1 MRIVRPLGFVAG
13 ALGLVPFWFPIG
25 RTGGRADG
33 RSIESV
39 MATVGA
45 PEPSM
50 SRPAGPPARLSAAV
64 RCIRLEKPGTQ
75 VNGEVK
81 VCPGRYRIPDHTERG
96 VLVIIGSNTRVDL
109 TGVTL
114 ESGDSLAP
122 EFTGIGV
129 LSLRGDSI
137 TIRGGRI
144 RGYRF
149 GVRLEGGRG
158 HRVAG
163 IDLSGSRSQA
173 LRSSAVAFDP
183 ADWLNIAN
191 PDSFESYGSGLY
203 LKRTTGVQVT
213 GVIARG
219 SQNGIGLFESRDSW
233 LADNDVS
240 GNSGWGIHL
249 WKSSRNTIIRNQAE
263 RNVRCESESY
273 HQGCDSAAL
282 LLREQSD
289 SNLVADNDLSW
300 SGDGFFLSGHRPLLS
315 PSIGNLVLRNDA
327 SHAYH
332 NAFEA
337 TFSAWNTFLENRA
350 DSSDYGFWLGYSRGS
365 AIRGNTIMG
374 TRSAAIAIEH
384 GAENEIAG
392 NTIIGGNT
400 GIRLFAPRAED
411 EPSMA
416 YRVDDNVI
424 ARVRQGVVLEH
435 TSRSRLRGNL
445 FDGVE
450 DALTVDSAGADLQLS
465 GNVFLSAQRWL
476 INAVDL
482 DAGGNYW
489 AATDEST
496 ARRQIRGR
504 VTLQPFRRAQDVGY

>member
-1 MRIVRPLGFVAG
+1 MSLVHPRLF
-13 ALGLVPFWFPIG
+13 ALGLLALAPAWFVE
-25 RTGGRADG
+25 G
-33 RSIESV
+33 RSGGPADRRTAHTSLQAEASLG
-39 MATVGA
+39 TDG
-45 PEPSM
+45 PSA
-50 SRPAGPPARLSAAV
+50 RPLVRPSAAV
-64 RCIRLEKPGTQ
+64 RCIRLDKPGMQ
-75 VNGEVK
+75 VSGEVK
-81 VCPGRYRIPDHTERG
+81 ICPGRYRIPDHTERG
-96 VLVIIGSNTRVDL
+96 VLVILGSNTRIDL

-114 ESGDSLAP
+114 ESGDSLP
-122 EFTGIGV
+122 QEFTGIGV

-173 LRSSAVAFDP
+173 LRSTRLNFDP

-203 LKRTTGVQVT
+203 LKRTVGVQVS

-219 SQNGIGLFESRDSW
+219 SQNGIGLFETRESW
-233 LADNDVS
+233 LGDNDVS

-249 WKSSRNTIIRNQAE
+249 WKSSRNTIIRNQAG

-273 HQGCDSAAL
+273 HQGCDSAGL

-289 SNLVADNDLSW
+289 SNLVADNDLTW

-315 PSIGNLVLRNDA
+315 PSIGNMVIRNDA
-327 SHAYH
+327 SHSYH

-350 DSSDYGFWLGYSRGS
+350 DSSEYGFWLGYSRGS
-365 AIRGNTIMG
+365 AVQGNTILG

-384 GAENEIAG
+384 GSENEIAG
-392 NTIIGGNT
+392 NTIIGGNV
-400 GIRLFAPRAED
+400 GIRLSAPRAD
-411 EPSMA
+411 DDPSMA

-424 ARVRQGVVLEH
+424 ARVRQGVVLER

-450 DALTVDSAGADLQLS
+450 DALTVDSAGADLQLA
-465 GNVFLSAQRWL
+465 GNVFLSARRWL
-476 INAVDL
+476 IDAVEL

-489 AATDEST
+489 AAPDEPT
-496 ARRQIRGR
+496 AQRQVRGR
-504 VTLQPFRRAQDVGY
+504 VTLAPFRKAQDAGY

>member
-1 MRIVRPLGFVAG
+1 MMRGRS
-13 ALGLVPFWFPIG
+13 LGLVLGSLILAPLWLFE
-25 RTGGRADG
+25 GRAGGPAD
-33 RSIESV
+33 RRTE
-39 MATVGA
+39 AAREGA
-45 PEPSM
+45 I
-50 SRPAGPPARLSAAV
+50 A
-64 RCIRLEKPGTQ
+64 RCIRLDKPATQ
-75 VNGEVK
+75 VSGDVK
-81 VCPGRYRIPDHTERG
+81 ICPGRYRIPDRGERG
-96 VLVIIGSNTRVDL
+96 VVVIVGSNTRLDL

-114 ESGDSLAP
+114 ESGDLVAS

-144 RGYRF
+144 RGYRY

-158 HRVAG
+158 HRVSG

-173 LRSSAVAFDP
+173 LRSSSGAFDP
-183 ADWLNIAN
+183 ADWLNIAE
-191 PDSFESYGSGLY
+191 PDSFEAYGSGLY

-219 SQNGIGLFESRDSW
+219 SQNGIGLFETREAW

-249 WKSSRNTIIRNQAE
+249 WKSSRNTILRNQAS
-263 RNVRCESESY
+263 RNVRCESDSY
-273 HQGCDSAAL
+273 RRGCDSAAL

-300 SGDGFFLSGHRPLLS
+300 SGDGFFLSGHRPRLS
-315 PSIGNLVLRNDA
+315 PSIGNLVVRNDA

-365 AIRGNTIMG
+365 VVRGNVILG
-374 TRSAAIAIEH
+374 TRSTAIAIEH
-384 GAENEIAG
+384 GAENEIGG
-392 NTIIGGNT
+392 NTIIGGEV
-400 GIRLFAPRAED
+400 GIRLFAPRPED
-411 EPSMA
+411 EPSLA

-424 ARVRQGVVLEH
+424 ARVRRGVVLER

-450 DALTVDSAGADLQLS
+450 DALTVDSAGADLLLS
-465 GNVFLSAQRWL
+465 GNVFLSARRWL
-476 INAVDL
+476 IDAVEL

-489 AATDEST
+489 GARDSAA
-496 ARRQIRGR
+496 AVLKIRGR
-504 VTLQPFRRAQDVGY
+504 VTVAPWRSARDAGY

>member
-1 MRIVRPLGFVAG
+1 MRAGGSLGFVFGVLILAPFE
-13 ALGLVPFWFPIG
+13 LLV
-25 RTGGRADG
+25 G
-33 RSIESV
+33 RSGRLGVRSPVSV
-39 MATVGA
+39 T
-45 PEPSM
+45 
-50 SRPAGPPARLSAAV
+50 PPAVVRAKAPTTRSAGRLID
-64 RCIRLEKPGTQ
+64 RCLRLDKPGTQ
-75 VNGEVK
+75 VSGDVK
-81 VCPGRYRIPDHTERG
+81 VCPGRYRIPDRNERG
-96 VLVIIGSNTRVDL
+96 VVVIVGSNTRLDL

-114 ESGDSLAP
+114 ESGDARAS

-137 TIRGGRI
+137 SIRGGRI

-173 LRSSAVAFDP
+173 LRSSAASFDP
-183 ADWLNIAN
+183 ADWLNIFN
-191 PDSFESYGSGLY
+191 PDSFEAYGSGLY

-219 SQNGIGLFESRDSW
+219 SQNGIGLFETRESS

-240 GNSGWGIHL
+240 GNTGWGIHL
-249 WKSSRNTIIRNQAE
+249 WKSSRNTIIRNQAS

-273 HQGCDSAAL
+273 HRGCDSAAL
-282 LLREQSD
+282 LMREQSD
-289 SNLVADNDLSW
+289 SNLVAENDLTW
-300 SGDGFFLSGHRPLLS
+300 SGDGFFLSGQRPELS
-315 PSIGNLVLRNDA
+315 PSIGNVVIRNDA

-365 AIRGNTIMG
+365 VIRGNIMLG
-374 TRSAAIAIEH
+374 TRSAAVAIEH
-384 GAENEIAG
+384 GAENEIGG
-392 NTIIGGNT
+392 NTIIGGEV
-400 GIRLFAPRAED
+400 GIRLFAPRPED
-411 EPSMA
+411 EPSTA

-424 ARVRQGVVLEH
+424 ARVLRGVVLEE

-450 DALTVDSAGADLQLS
+450 DGLIVDSTGADLQLT
-465 GNVFLSAQRWL
+465 GNVFLSARRWL
-476 INAVDL
+476 IDAVAL

-489 AATDEST
+489 AAHDEPT
-496 ARRQIRGR
+496 ARRQVRGQ
-504 VTLQPFRRAQDVGY
+504 VVLQPFRLAQEAGY